1 MTQHDVIVV
10 GGGHNGLT
18 AAAYLA
24 KAGLDVLVLEAK
36 EYVGGGVITQEA
48 TIPGFQHDLHA
59 IAHIFIQ
66 GNPLIR
72 NDELG
77 LLSRYG
83 LKYVFPD
90 PSMAVVF
97 PDGDYIAFYR
107 DVHKTAET
115 IARISPRD
123 AANYLRFHEF
133 ASPLLDM
140 LLDGFF
146 SPPPPLGALFGQLDQ
161 FEAGQE
167 MLRLLMMSY
176 L

>member
-1 MTQHDVIVV
+1 VAA
-10 GGGHNGLT
+10 HNGLT

-48 TIPGFQHDLHA
+48 TLPGFQHDLHA

-83 LKYVFPD
+83 LKYIFPD

-107 DVHKTAET
+107 DW
-115 IARISPRD
+115 
-123 AANYLRFHEF
+123 F
-133 ASPLLDM
+133 
-140 LLDGFF
+140 
-146 SPPPPLGALFGQLDQ
+146 
-161 FEAGQE
+161 
-167 MLRLLMMSY
+167 
-176 L
+176 